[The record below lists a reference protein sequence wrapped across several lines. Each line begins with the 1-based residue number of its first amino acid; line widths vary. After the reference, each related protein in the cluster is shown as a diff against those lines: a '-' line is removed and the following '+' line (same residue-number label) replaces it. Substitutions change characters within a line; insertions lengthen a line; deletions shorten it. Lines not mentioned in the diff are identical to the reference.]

1 MAEKRT
7 PITLAV
13 LSGSAAGK
21 VLRTARPKITIGSG
35 TDCDLVIRD
44 GELAAQHF
52 TVHVVD
58 RGWRVETP
66 GAAQSVVVDRR
77 WRHPDDDR
85 AGALLYAGRCE
96 FLLISGELDDR
107 VIQRE
112 LGDRR
117 GAPRSAP
124 GVGRDVERVSGGT
137 VRAPSLDLS
146 ALPPLEGA
154 DASPT
159 IQLPPIRNPSEA
171 LDPIAL
177 ASMPTL
183 AGAPLPAVAAAMA
196 AKVQAATQVFE
207 ENATLHA
214 DGDDDM
220 TLGQARSAMAGALRG
235 QVRALTPLVPE
246 VLAEPESKMAPRP
259 SVGNRPSW
267 GEASRAGGLDARRN
281 AWGDAPGR
289 TGMSAPPGPPPQ
301 PAPPQ
306 AAPASAPGANGYG
319 GFGTSAPPSSY
330 AGGYG
335 APNYTA
341 PSHAP
346 SAGGFNGHASAPPYG
361 GGSSFGGGGFA
372 SSAGPSAPPNNRLPV
387 PYQGRE
393 LTLASLASRFG
404 DHAFEVL
411 RAPDGRYATSI
422 RVFGTRLQDLARSY
436 GYRAY
441 MVTSAEPLTG
451 KTTVAM
457 NLAFALAED
466 PKRRVALIEANFRQ
480 PRIGQLLG
488 LPENQGLLGVLEG
501 RQQVTEAIAKFSDR
515 NLVVFPSGGRHP
527 HPAEVLAAP
536 RFKTLLSELA
546 STVDVAL
553 IDAPSVRPS
562 ADANLILPL
571 VDAAMLVV
579 LEDGTRG
586 GWIDQAIG
594 QLGRERVIGAVYNQI
609 DKRSRGPLFAERK
622 QRLKVGQDA

>member
-1 MAEKRT
+1 MADKRT

-21 VLRTARPKITIGSG
+21 VLRTARPKITIGSAA
-35 TDCDLVIRD
+35 DCDLVIRD

-66 GAAQSVVVDRR
+66 GAAQVVVVDRR

-85 AGALLYAGRCE
+85 GGALLYAGRCE
-96 FLLISGELDDR
+96 FLIISGELDDR

-124 GVGRDVERVSGGT
+124 AVGRDVERVSGGT

-196 AKVQAATQVFE
+196 AKVLATNVIE
-207 ENATLHA
+207 ENATVHA
-214 DGDDDM
+214 DGEDDV

-259 SVGNRPSW
+259 SVGGRPSW

-289 TGMSAPPGPPPQ
+289 TGMSAPPGPG
-301 PAPPQ
+301 
-306 AAPASAPGANGYG
+306 PASPPPATASGPGANAYG
-319 GFGTSAPPSSY
+319 GFGTSAPPQQGY
-330 AGGYG
+330 GGYG
-335 APNYTA
+335 AQGYGA

-346 SAGGFNGHASAPPYG
+346 SSSSGFNGGPGLGASVPPG
-361 GGSSFGGGGFA
+361 GFGGPSFA
-372 SSAGPSAPPNNRLPV
+372 PGAGPSAAPSGNRLPV
-387 PYQGRE
+387 LYQGRE

-411 RAPDGRYATSI
+411 RAPEGRYATSI

-586 GWIDQAIG
+586 GWIDQAMG

-609 DKRSRGPLFAERK
+609 DRRSRGPLFAERK